1 VDKVALVLLEPLV
14 SKALKE
20 LQEALE
26 PLALALKV
34 RRDLQEPRELL
45 DSRELQGPQVQL
57 EQQASVQLEQLA
69 QADHRAG
76 LLEQEQTLSSS

>member
-1 VDKVALVLLEPLV
+1 VDKVALVLLEPRV

-26 PLALALKV
+26 QLALALKV

-45 DSRELQGPQVQL
+45 VYKVQQGPLERLALLDSQARLEPQ
-57 EQQASVQLEQLA
+57 EQQAHKE
-69 QADHRAG
+69 
-76 LLEQEQTLSSS
+76 LLG

>member
-1 VDKVALVLLEPLV
+1 VDKVALVLLEPRV

-34 RRDLQEPRELL
+34 PRERLVLQALLVYKVQQGPLERLALL
-45 DSRELQGPQVQL
+45 DSQARLEPQ
-57 EQQASVQLEQLA
+57 EQQAHKE
-69 QADHRAG
+69 
-76 LLEQEQTLSSS
+76 LLG

>member
-69 QADHRAG
+69 QADHRGG
-76 LLEQEQTLSSS
+76 LREQEQTLSSS